1 MDVNEKM
8 KEIAERIKKR
18 REELT
23 LSYDELEKKTG
34 IKKSMIIKYETEE
47 ISNIP
52 LDKFETLAKG
62 LEIDPAKL
70 MGCDEEYL

>member
-1 MDVNEKM
+1 MDIDEKM

-34 IKKSMIIKYETEE
+34 IKKTILNKYETGE
-47 ISNIP
+47 ISSIP
-52 LDKFETLAKG
+52 IDKFELLAKD

-70 MGCDEEYL
+70 MGWI